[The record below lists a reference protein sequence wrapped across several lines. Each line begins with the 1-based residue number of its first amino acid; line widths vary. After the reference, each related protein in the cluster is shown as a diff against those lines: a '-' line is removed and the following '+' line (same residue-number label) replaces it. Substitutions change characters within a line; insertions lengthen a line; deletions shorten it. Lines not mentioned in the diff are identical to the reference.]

1 MCGIIAI
8 LLANQHEH
16 CNQGLYDG
24 LTVLQHRGQGALCLM
39 ERTPSPAY
47 GSNHPNRSGGLCLQM
62 RLAS

>member
-24 LTVLQHRGQGALCLM
+24 LTVLQHRGQGAL
-39 ERTPSPAY
+39 
-47 GSNHPNRSGGLCLQM
+47 GLPPC
-62 RLAS
+62 RHCYAG